1 MSGFALHLM
10 RHGAPE
16 TPGLLMGR
24 TDGAPTDKGMA
35 ACIAQQ
41 RGLDISAIIA
51 SDLRRALMPAET
63 IGAQRGLPVMVDPRW
78 RELDFG
84 AWDGMAVEDVDPE
97 PMARFWTDPDKAPPP
112 GGERWSALVDRVSQA
127 IEGLAPVPTLVL
139 THGGAM
145 RAALAGLCGLTPLQS
160 WAFALPYGALLSL
173 HLWPGEG
180 PTARATGQIMG
191 LKHCES

>member
-24 TDGAPTDKGMA
+24 TDGTPTEEGIA

-41 RGLDISAIIA
+41 RGLKISAIIA
-51 SDLRRALMPAET
+51 SDLRRALAPAEA
-63 IGAQRGLPVMVDPRW
+63 IGTQRNLSPLVDPRW

-84 AWDGMAVEDVDPE
+84 AWEGMTVAAVDQNA
-97 PMARFWTDPDKAPPP
+97 MARFWADPDKAPPP
-112 GGERWSALVDRVSQA
+112 GGERWSTLVDRVAQA
-127 IEGLAPVPTLVL
+127 IDGLIPVPTLVV

-145 RAALAGLCGLTPLQS
+145 RAALAALCGLTPAQS
-160 WAFALPYGALLSL
+160 WAFALPYSALLSL
-173 HLWPGEG
+173 HIWPGER
-180 PTARATGQIMG
+180 PTAQITG
-191 LKHCES
+191 LSHCES